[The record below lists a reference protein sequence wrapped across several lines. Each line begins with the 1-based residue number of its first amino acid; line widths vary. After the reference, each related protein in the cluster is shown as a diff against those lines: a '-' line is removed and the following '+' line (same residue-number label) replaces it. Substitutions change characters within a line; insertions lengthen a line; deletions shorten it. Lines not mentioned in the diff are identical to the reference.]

1 MVETEEDVAVVAD
14 VDEEERD
21 DNLTLTRLMYK
32 IKHKKH
38 HTLLLLSLLVRTS
51 QRLIW
56 PKYR

>member
-32 IKHKKH
+32 IKHKK
-38 HTLLLLSLLVRTS
+38 TLHIIIIISFSANFTKVDLA
-51 QRLIW
+51 
-56 PKYR
+56 